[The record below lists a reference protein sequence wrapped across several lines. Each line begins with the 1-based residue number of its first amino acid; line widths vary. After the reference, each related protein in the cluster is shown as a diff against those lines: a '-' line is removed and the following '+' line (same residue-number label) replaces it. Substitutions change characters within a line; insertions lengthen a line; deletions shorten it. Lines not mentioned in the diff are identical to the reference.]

1 MRDTFRRWRTI
12 AVTFLVLTLP
22 LFSLYFHGKR
32 REGNTPVEAALLVVT
47 SPVQEVADQ
56 ALSEV
61 RGVWSDYVA
70 LMGVKKRNDELL
82 AEREVLIGEALR
94 AKKLLL
100 ENARLKKLLD
110 FKVAHT
116 EMRAVG
122 ARVIGRDISPYF
134 RVVKVV
140 LDSGTSEQVHE
151 GMPVVTH
158 EGVVGRIS
166 NSGTGYSDVMLA
178 VDARSQINVTIAGK
192 GVTGVLVGKGDKNE
206 YGGRFRFLHKSEP
219 IEKDDTVVTSGHD
232 KVFPPG
238 LEVGY
243 VTDGVEHQDGLYYVY
258 DVTPAVNFSTLEEV
272 QVIVERSRETPVP
285 GAAPQAEG
293 QR

>member
-1 MRDTFRRWRTI
+1 MRDTLQRYRTTL
-12 AVTFLVLTLP
+12 VSFLVLTLP

-32 REGNTPVEAALLVVT
+32 RDGNTPFEAFLLAVT
-47 SPVQEVADQ
+47 SPIQQVANTGFG
-56 ALSEV
+56 SIK
-61 RGVWSDYVA
+61 GVLSDYV
-70 LMGVKKRNDELL
+70 LLVSVKKHNDELL
-82 AEREVLIGEALR
+82 AEREVLLGEALR

-100 ENARLKKLLD
+100 ENDRLKLLLD
-110 FKVAHT
+110 FKKQRTEIRTVA
-116 EMRAVG
+116 

-134 RVVKVV
+134 RVVKVDV
-140 LDSGTSEQVHE
+140 DTGSEDGVDE

-166 NSGTGYSDVMLA
+166 NAGDSYSEVMLA

-243 VTDGVEHQDGLYYVY
+243 ITSDVEHQDGLYYVY

-272 QVIVERSRETPVP
+272 LIVVDRTADLPQP
-285 GAAPQAEG
+285 GAPAERG
-293 QR
+293 P